1 MIPDEHELMAKR
13 KSGRWRSGRGRRGSG
28 GAASRKRDVVMHV
41 SVAICIAFVGAA
53 FVGMLTTP
61 HDPLRPY
68 VPMQP
73 PSSEFLLG
81 TDEIGRD
88 ILSRIIVGSRYSLL
102 VSGLSVTIAVLL
114 GTAIGLFAG
123 YYRTGE
129 ALLMRA
135 MDALWAYPS
144 ILLALGLGVA
154 LGPSVTTLV
163 LAIGIALTPVY
174 ARLVYGQSLSIK
186 QNDYVSAAVAL
197 GASGTRVQLCH
208 ILPNLVGPVIVQST
222 LNLGTA
228 ILFEA
233 SLSFLG
239 MGIQPPT
246 PSWGAMLRS
255 AYVWMEL
262 APWMAL
268 APGLAIYAIVIA
280 LNLLGDRLRHRL
292 DPRKR

>member
-1 MIPDEHELMAKR
+1 MAPSPR
-13 KSGRWRSGRGRRGSG
+13 IEGSTSETVNHSDRESRPGRRRD
-28 GAASRKRDVVMHV
+28 AVLLASLIICGLFVVLAIFGV
-41 SVAICIAFVGAA
+41 SLA
-53 FVGMLTTP
+53 P

-68 VPMQP
+68 MAMRP
-73 PSSEFLLG
+73 PSPEFLLG

-88 ILSRIIVGSRYSLL
+88 ILSRVIIGSRYSLA
-102 VSGLSVTIAVLL
+102 VAGLSVSLAVLL
-114 GTAIGLFAG
+114 GTAIGLAAG
-123 YYRTGE
+123 YYRFAE
-129 ALLMRA
+129 ALAMRT

-154 LGPSVTTLV
+154 LGPSILTLV
-163 LAIGIALTPVY
+163 LAIGVALTPVY
-174 ARLVYGQSLSIK
+174 ARLVYGQTLSIK
-186 QNDYVSAAVAL
+186 QNDYVTAAVAL
-197 GASGTRVQLCH
+197 GASAFRVQTRY
-208 ILPNLVGPVIVQST
+208 ILPNLIAPVIVQST

-239 MGIQPPT
+239 MGIQPPA

-268 APGLAIYAIVIA
+268 APGVAIYLVVVAF
-280 LNLLGDRLRHRL
+280 NLMGDRLRHRL
-292 DPRKR
+292 DPKNR